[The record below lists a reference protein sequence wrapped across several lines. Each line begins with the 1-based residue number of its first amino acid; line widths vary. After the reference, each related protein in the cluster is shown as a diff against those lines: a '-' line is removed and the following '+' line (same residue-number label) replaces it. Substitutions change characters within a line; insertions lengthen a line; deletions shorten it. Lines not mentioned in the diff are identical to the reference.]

1 MYFIFQMIFSENHL
15 LSVVENKTTCQK
27 LLARSLQR

>member
-1 MYFIFQMIFSENHL
+1 MFFIFQMILSGDHL